1 VPVLAAPGLDVEQ
14 GLQVLDANLVGRGD
28 FALPSHE
35 MEPLAGGV
43 EIAREALG
51 DAAVLEMGNELRS
64 AADG

>member
-1 VPVLAAPGLDVEQ
+1 
-14 GLQVLDANLVGRGD
+14 
-28 FALPSHE
+28 

-51 DAAVLEMGNELRS
+51 DAAVLEMGNELRG